1 MEKIHCHLRWGYF
14 VNVNQIVMTT
24 VEFLQD
30 DFSLSTT

>member
-14 VNVNQIVMTT
+14 VNVNQIV
-24 VEFLQD
+24 EFLQD